1 LGNQTPTARDKT
13 RKYQRISNEI
23 RNHISEGEMEEAIE
37 LTVKIASVINPT
49 LDLTTIVASTKAAEI
64 IESGSE
70 NIKLLQE
77 KKIISTTKLDFV
89 TKESIKFA
97 EETLSVS
104 LSPGDRIILEK
115 SLKTTLK
122 IELEVKD

>member
-1 LGNQTPTARDKT
+1 MGNQTPTARDKT

-122 IELEVKD
+122 IQLEVID

>member
-1 LGNQTPTARDKT
+1 MGNQTPTARERLK
-13 RKYQRISNEI
+13 KFQRVSNAI
-23 RNHISEGEMEEAIE
+23 RSHINEGEMEEATE
-37 LTVKIASVINPT
+37 LVVKIASVINPN
-49 LDLTTIVASTKAAEI
+49 LDLTTIIASTKAAEI
-64 IESGSE
+64 LETGTE
-70 NIKLLQE
+70 NIKILQE
-77 KKIISTTKLDFV
+77 KKIISTSKLDFI